1 MVKPIK
7 QFEISSLKVSGFKC
21 FAEERSFSFG
31 PMNAI
36 FGHNAQGKSTIAD
49 AISYAI
55 TGVSFF
61 GSNRMDR
68 LRAPGKNISV
78 ELQIVDGE
86 GQPHCLIRNR
96 VGDNT
101 DVFWDGQP
109 IAAKDLNT
117 VFAERDLFLAVFNP
131 LYLIEVLGN
140 KGRDLFERYMPEVP
154 HEKVMEQ
161 LSEHNQ
167 SILAQNPFLSPEAL
181 VKQTRESIRELEST
195 LTYCQGQQDLL
206 RSQREQSGVLLADRQ
221 KELQDCRV
229 RIQEL
234 ESIRTT
240 GFDGSD
246 LKERLADLYSLHEEY
261 VREQASLPQTDDLDA
276 KFRDLTQK
284 RAKREADVYHSQYAQ
299 ALADTQK
306 QINELGMEL
315 ARHRHILAGLQ
326 PGIRCPMCY
335 QTVTQET
342 LPALKDE
349 FEATIRRICA
359 QGKELSGQ
367 LDELH
372 GLDEKA
378 REVFEAFRAQDIAM
392 CNLELADIELRRQQ
406 AVDAVRAENER
417 RQQKI
422 SEIREEIQNIELDL
436 ETGRL
441 SSEEMVELE
450 CFKERAKALEAEIE
464 VLTEQQGSSMGADV
478 APGISAEEINAEI
491 VKKNEL
497 LIQGLQVRLD
507 DEKNPERKYRWLA
520 SRGRPH
526 GVRCPA
532 WIHVTG
538 NPSATTA
545 YLTEGGLKGDVASF
559 LDDDALFLCFAGVT
573 AVKHLEDTL
582 RQMEQIQ
589 EVVITL
595 DMDKLMNWRVQN
607 ALTKII
613 ALVRSIRGIKIRV
626 MNWNMTFK
634 GIDDFYL
641 ARNYAAKQGVNIL
654 DMSSNFITI
663 YLEDLWKREYP
674 KQDRGFIHTCEWEEL
689 TLPVNELT
697 ADPPKDM
704 RKAKNYLRLLQEGTA
719 DFPPLVCVN
728 RMVIDG
734 QHRFWA
740 YRQAGF
746 QQVKVYQNKPWA
758 MPAAA

>member
-31 PMNAI
+31 SMNAI

-78 ELQIVDGE
+78 ELRIVDGE

-154 HEKVMEQ
+154 HEKVMAQ

-181 VKQTRESIRELEST
+181 VKQTRESIRELERT

-206 RSQREQSGVLLADRQ
+206 QSQKEQSGLLLADRQ
-221 KELQDCRV
+221 KELQERRI

-378 REVFEAFRAQDIAM
+378 REVFESFRAQDIAM
-392 CNLELADIELRRQQ
+392 CNQELADIELRRQQ
-406 AVDAVRAENER
+406 AVDAVRVENER

-441 SSEEMVELE
+441 SPEEMVELE
-450 CFKERAKALEAEIE
+450 RFKERAKALEAEIE
-464 VLTEQQGSSMGADV
+464 VLTEQQGSSMVADV
-478 APGISAEEINAEI
+478 APGISAEEIKAEI
-491 VKKNEL
+491 AKKNEL
-497 LIQGLQVRLD
+497 LTALSSYIAERVRQRFDHLD
-507 DEKNPERKYRWLA
+507 LNRVSISLYEVSK
-520 SRGRPH
+520 
-526 GVRCPA
+526 
-532 WIHVTG
+532 
-538 NPSATTA
+538 TTA
-545 YLTEGGLKGDVASF
+545 EVRDVFKFNYEDRPYVILSLSEKIKAGLEVSELLKKI
-559 LDDDALFLCFAGVT
+559 AGINYPV
-573 AVKHLEDTL
+573 
-582 RQMEQIQ
+582 
-589 EVVITL
+589 
-595 DMDKLMNWRVQN
+595 
-607 ALTKII
+607 
-613 ALVRSIRGIKIRV
+613 
-626 MNWNMTFK
+626 F
-634 GIDDFYL
+634 ID
-641 ARNYAAKQGVNIL
+641 NGESV
-654 DMSSNFITI
+654 
-663 YLEDLWKREYP
+663 P
-674 KQDRGFIHTCEWEEL
+674 
-689 TLPVNELT
+689 
-697 ADPPKDM
+697 
-704 RKAKNYLRLLQEGTA
+704 
-719 DFPPLVCVN
+719 
-728 RMVIDG
+728 VIDNVRPSG
-734 QHRFWA
+734 QTFISQVVKNEQLRVEILGA
-740 YRQAGF
+740 APAGRSEQA
-746 QQVKVYQNKPWA
+746 A
-758 MPAAA
+758 

>member
-68 LRAPGKNISV
+68 LRAPSKNISV

-206 RSQREQSGVLLADRQ
+206 RSQKEQSGLLLADRQ

-392 CNLELADIELRRQQ
+392 CNQELADIELRRQQ

-464 VLTEQQGSSMGADV
+464 VLTEQQGSSMVADV

-497 LIQGLQVRLD
+497 LTALSSYIAERVRQRFDHLDLNRVSISLYEVSKTTGEVRDVFKFNYEDRPYVILSLSEKIKAGLEVSEL
-507 DEKNPERKYRWLA
+507 
-520 SRGRPH
+520 
-526 GVRCPA
+526 
-532 WIHVTG
+532 
-538 NPSATTA
+538 
-545 YLTEGGLKGDVASF
+545 LKKI
-559 LDDDALFLCFAGVT
+559 AGINYPV
-573 AVKHLEDTL
+573 
-582 RQMEQIQ
+582 
-589 EVVITL
+589 
-595 DMDKLMNWRVQN
+595 
-607 ALTKII
+607 
-613 ALVRSIRGIKIRV
+613 
-626 MNWNMTFK
+626 F
-634 GIDDFYL
+634 ID
-641 ARNYAAKQGVNIL
+641 NGESV
-654 DMSSNFITI
+654 
-663 YLEDLWKREYP
+663 P
-674 KQDRGFIHTCEWEEL
+674 
-689 TLPVNELT
+689 
-697 ADPPKDM
+697 
-704 RKAKNYLRLLQEGTA
+704 
-719 DFPPLVCVN
+719 
-728 RMVIDG
+728 VIDNVRPSG
-734 QHRFWA
+734 QTFISQVVKNEQLRVEILGA
-740 YRQAGF
+740 APAGRSEQA
-746 QQVKVYQNKPWA
+746 A
-758 MPAAA
+758 

>member
-497 LIQGLQVRLD
+497 LTALSSYIAERVRQRFDHLDLNRVSISLYEVSKTTGEVRDVFKFNYEDRPYVILSLSEKIKPGLEVSEL
-507 DEKNPERKYRWLA
+507 
-520 SRGRPH
+520 
-526 GVRCPA
+526 
-532 WIHVTG
+532 
-538 NPSATTA
+538 
-545 YLTEGGLKGDVASF
+545 LKKI
-559 LDDDALFLCFAGVT
+559 AGINYPV
-573 AVKHLEDTL
+573 
-582 RQMEQIQ
+582 
-589 EVVITL
+589 
-595 DMDKLMNWRVQN
+595 
-607 ALTKII
+607 
-613 ALVRSIRGIKIRV
+613 
-626 MNWNMTFK
+626 F
-634 GIDDFYL
+634 ID
-641 ARNYAAKQGVNIL
+641 NGESV
-654 DMSSNFITI
+654 
-663 YLEDLWKREYP
+663 P
-674 KQDRGFIHTCEWEEL
+674 
-689 TLPVNELT
+689 
-697 ADPPKDM
+697 
-704 RKAKNYLRLLQEGTA
+704 
-719 DFPPLVCVN
+719 
-728 RMVIDG
+728 VIDNVRPSG
-734 QHRFWA
+734 QTFISQVVKNEQLRVEILGA
-740 YRQAGF
+740 APAGRSEQA
-746 QQVKVYQNKPWA
+746 A
-758 MPAAA
+758 

>member
-464 VLTEQQGSSMGADV
+464 VLTEQQGSSMGGDV

-497 LIQGLQVRLD
+497 LTALSSYIAERVRQRFDHLDLNRVSISLYEVSKTTGEVRDVFKFNYEDRPYVILSLSEKIKAGLEVSEL
-507 DEKNPERKYRWLA
+507 
-520 SRGRPH
+520 
-526 GVRCPA
+526 
-532 WIHVTG
+532 
-538 NPSATTA
+538 
-545 YLTEGGLKGDVASF
+545 LKKI
-559 LDDDALFLCFAGVT
+559 AGINYPV
-573 AVKHLEDTL
+573 
-582 RQMEQIQ
+582 
-589 EVVITL
+589 
-595 DMDKLMNWRVQN
+595 
-607 ALTKII
+607 
-613 ALVRSIRGIKIRV
+613 
-626 MNWNMTFK
+626 F
-634 GIDDFYL
+634 ID
-641 ARNYAAKQGVNIL
+641 NGESV
-654 DMSSNFITI
+654 
-663 YLEDLWKREYP
+663 P
-674 KQDRGFIHTCEWEEL
+674 
-689 TLPVNELT
+689 
-697 ADPPKDM
+697 
-704 RKAKNYLRLLQEGTA
+704 
-719 DFPPLVCVN
+719 
-728 RMVIDG
+728 VIDNVRPSG
-734 QHRFWA
+734 QTFISQVVKNEQLRVEILGA
-740 YRQAGF
+740 APAGRSEQA
-746 QQVKVYQNKPWA
+746 A
-758 MPAAA
+758 

>member
-406 AVDAVRAENER
+406 AVDAVRAENEH

-497 LIQGLQVRLD
+497 LTALSSYIAERVRQRFDHLDLNRVSISLYEVSKTTGEVRDVFKFNYEDRPYVILSLSEKIKAGLEVSEL
-507 DEKNPERKYRWLA
+507 
-520 SRGRPH
+520 
-526 GVRCPA
+526 
-532 WIHVTG
+532 
-538 NPSATTA
+538 
-545 YLTEGGLKGDVASF
+545 LKKI
-559 LDDDALFLCFAGVT
+559 AGINYPV
-573 AVKHLEDTL
+573 
-582 RQMEQIQ
+582 
-589 EVVITL
+589 
-595 DMDKLMNWRVQN
+595 
-607 ALTKII
+607 
-613 ALVRSIRGIKIRV
+613 
-626 MNWNMTFK
+626 F
-634 GIDDFYL
+634 ID
-641 ARNYAAKQGVNIL
+641 NGESV
-654 DMSSNFITI
+654 
-663 YLEDLWKREYP
+663 P
-674 KQDRGFIHTCEWEEL
+674 
-689 TLPVNELT
+689 
-697 ADPPKDM
+697 
-704 RKAKNYLRLLQEGTA
+704 
-719 DFPPLVCVN
+719 
-728 RMVIDG
+728 VIDNVRPSG
-734 QHRFWA
+734 QTFISQVVKNEQLRVEILGA
-740 YRQAGF
+740 APAGRSEQA
-746 QQVKVYQNKPWA
+746 A
-758 MPAAA
+758 

>member
-131 LYLIEVLGN
+131 LYLIEVLGT

-497 LIQGLQVRLD
+497 LTALSSYIAERVRQRFDHLDLNRVSISLYEVSKTTGEVRDVFKFNYEDRPYVILSLSEKIKAGLEVSEL
-507 DEKNPERKYRWLA
+507 
-520 SRGRPH
+520 
-526 GVRCPA
+526 
-532 WIHVTG
+532 
-538 NPSATTA
+538 
-545 YLTEGGLKGDVASF
+545 LKKI
-559 LDDDALFLCFAGVT
+559 AGINYPV
-573 AVKHLEDTL
+573 
-582 RQMEQIQ
+582 
-589 EVVITL
+589 
-595 DMDKLMNWRVQN
+595 
-607 ALTKII
+607 
-613 ALVRSIRGIKIRV
+613 
-626 MNWNMTFK
+626 F
-634 GIDDFYL
+634 ID
-641 ARNYAAKQGVNIL
+641 NGESV
-654 DMSSNFITI
+654 
-663 YLEDLWKREYP
+663 P
-674 KQDRGFIHTCEWEEL
+674 
-689 TLPVNELT
+689 
-697 ADPPKDM
+697 
-704 RKAKNYLRLLQEGTA
+704 
-719 DFPPLVCVN
+719 
-728 RMVIDG
+728 VIDNVRPSG
-734 QHRFWA
+734 QTFISQVVKNEQLRVEILGA
-740 YRQAGF
+740 APAGRSEQA
-746 QQVKVYQNKPWA
+746 A
-758 MPAAA
+758 

>member
-497 LIQGLQVRLD
+497 LTALSSYIAERVRQRFDHLDLNRVSISLYEVSKTTGEVRDVFKFNYEDRPYVILSLSEKIKAGLEVSEL
-507 DEKNPERKYRWLA
+507 
-520 SRGRPH
+520 
-526 GVRCPA
+526 
-532 WIHVTG
+532 
-538 NPSATTA
+538 
-545 YLTEGGLKGDVASF
+545 LKKI
-559 LDDDALFLCFAGVT
+559 AGINYPV
-573 AVKHLEDTL
+573 
-582 RQMEQIQ
+582 
-589 EVVITL
+589 
-595 DMDKLMNWRVQN
+595 
-607 ALTKII
+607 
-613 ALVRSIRGIKIRV
+613 
-626 MNWNMTFK
+626 F
-634 GIDDFYL
+634 ID
-641 ARNYAAKQGVNIL
+641 NGESV
-654 DMSSNFITI
+654 
-663 YLEDLWKREYP
+663 P
-674 KQDRGFIHTCEWEEL
+674 
-689 TLPVNELT
+689 
-697 ADPPKDM
+697 
-704 RKAKNYLRLLQEGTA
+704 
-719 DFPPLVCVN
+719 
-728 RMVIDG
+728 VIDNVRPSG
-734 QHRFWA
+734 QTFISQVVKNEQLRGEILGA
-740 YRQAGF
+740 APAGRSEQA
-746 QQVKVYQNKPWA
+746 A
-758 MPAAA
+758 

>member
-497 LIQGLQVRLD
+497 LTALSSYMAERVRQRFDHLDLNRVSISLYEVSKTTGEVRDVFKFNYEDRPYVILSLSEKIKAGLEVSEL
-507 DEKNPERKYRWLA
+507 
-520 SRGRPH
+520 
-526 GVRCPA
+526 
-532 WIHVTG
+532 
-538 NPSATTA
+538 
-545 YLTEGGLKGDVASF
+545 LKKI
-559 LDDDALFLCFAGVT
+559 AGINYPV
-573 AVKHLEDTL
+573 
-582 RQMEQIQ
+582 
-589 EVVITL
+589 
-595 DMDKLMNWRVQN
+595 
-607 ALTKII
+607 
-613 ALVRSIRGIKIRV
+613 
-626 MNWNMTFK
+626 F
-634 GIDDFYL
+634 ID
-641 ARNYAAKQGVNIL
+641 NGESV
-654 DMSSNFITI
+654 
-663 YLEDLWKREYP
+663 P
-674 KQDRGFIHTCEWEEL
+674 
-689 TLPVNELT
+689 
-697 ADPPKDM
+697 
-704 RKAKNYLRLLQEGTA
+704 
-719 DFPPLVCVN
+719 
-728 RMVIDG
+728 VIDNVRPSG
-734 QHRFWA
+734 QTFISQVVKNEQLRVEILGA
-740 YRQAGF
+740 APAGRSEQA
-746 QQVKVYQNKPWA
+746 A
-758 MPAAA
+758 

>member
-206 RSQREQSGVLLADRQ
+206 QSQREQSGVLLADRQ

-392 CNLELADIELRRQQ
+392 CNQELADIELRRQQ

-497 LIQGLQVRLD
+497 LTALSSYIAERVRQRFDHLDLNRVSISLYEVSKTTGEVRDVFKFNYEDRPYVILSLSEKIKAGLEVSEL
-507 DEKNPERKYRWLA
+507 
-520 SRGRPH
+520 
-526 GVRCPA
+526 
-532 WIHVTG
+532 
-538 NPSATTA
+538 
-545 YLTEGGLKGDVASF
+545 LKKI
-559 LDDDALFLCFAGVT
+559 AGINYPV
-573 AVKHLEDTL
+573 
-582 RQMEQIQ
+582 
-589 EVVITL
+589 
-595 DMDKLMNWRVQN
+595 
-607 ALTKII
+607 
-613 ALVRSIRGIKIRV
+613 
-626 MNWNMTFK
+626 F
-634 GIDDFYL
+634 ID
-641 ARNYAAKQGVNIL
+641 NGESV
-654 DMSSNFITI
+654 
-663 YLEDLWKREYP
+663 P
-674 KQDRGFIHTCEWEEL
+674 
-689 TLPVNELT
+689 
-697 ADPPKDM
+697 
-704 RKAKNYLRLLQEGTA
+704 
-719 DFPPLVCVN
+719 
-728 RMVIDG
+728 VIDNVRPSG
-734 QHRFWA
+734 QTFISQVVKNEQLRVEILGA
-740 YRQAGF
+740 APAGRSEQA
-746 QQVKVYQNKPWA
+746 A
-758 MPAAA
+758 

>member
-284 RAKREADVYHSQYAQ
+284 RAKREADVYHSQYAH

-497 LIQGLQVRLD
+497 LTALSSYIAERVRQRFDHLDLNRVSISLYEVSKTTGEVRDVFKFNYEDRPYVILSLSEKIKAGLEVSEL
-507 DEKNPERKYRWLA
+507 
-520 SRGRPH
+520 
-526 GVRCPA
+526 
-532 WIHVTG
+532 
-538 NPSATTA
+538 
-545 YLTEGGLKGDVASF
+545 LKKI
-559 LDDDALFLCFAGVT
+559 AGINYPV
-573 AVKHLEDTL
+573 
-582 RQMEQIQ
+582 
-589 EVVITL
+589 
-595 DMDKLMNWRVQN
+595 
-607 ALTKII
+607 
-613 ALVRSIRGIKIRV
+613 
-626 MNWNMTFK
+626 F
-634 GIDDFYL
+634 ID
-641 ARNYAAKQGVNIL
+641 NGESV
-654 DMSSNFITI
+654 
-663 YLEDLWKREYP
+663 P
-674 KQDRGFIHTCEWEEL
+674 
-689 TLPVNELT
+689 
-697 ADPPKDM
+697 
-704 RKAKNYLRLLQEGTA
+704 
-719 DFPPLVCVN
+719 
-728 RMVIDG
+728 VIDNVRPSG
-734 QHRFWA
+734 QTFISQVVKNEQLRVEILGA
-740 YRQAGF
+740 APAGRSEQA
-746 QQVKVYQNKPWA
+746 A
-758 MPAAA
+758 

>member
-497 LIQGLQVRLD
+497 LTALSSYIAERVRQRFDHLDLNRVSISLYEVSKTTGEVRDVFKFNYEDRPYVILSLSEKIKAGLEVSEL
-507 DEKNPERKYRWLA
+507 
-520 SRGRPH
+520 
-526 GVRCPA
+526 
-532 WIHVTG
+532 
-538 NPSATTA
+538 
-545 YLTEGGLKGDVASF
+545 LKKI
-559 LDDDALFLCFAGVT
+559 AGINYPV
-573 AVKHLEDTL
+573 
-582 RQMEQIQ
+582 
-589 EVVITL
+589 
-595 DMDKLMNWRVQN
+595 
-607 ALTKII
+607 
-613 ALVRSIRGIKIRV
+613 
-626 MNWNMTFK
+626 F
-634 GIDDFYL
+634 ID
-641 ARNYAAKQGVNIL
+641 NGESV
-654 DMSSNFITI
+654 
-663 YLEDLWKREYP
+663 P
-674 KQDRGFIHTCEWEEL
+674 
-689 TLPVNELT
+689 
-697 ADPPKDM
+697 
-704 RKAKNYLRLLQEGTA
+704 
-719 DFPPLVCVN
+719 
-728 RMVIDG
+728 VIDNVRPSG
-734 QHRFWA
+734 QTFISQVVKNEQLRVEILGA
-740 YRQAGF
+740 APAGRSEQA
-746 QQVKVYQNKPWA
+746 A
-758 MPAAA
+758 

>member
-7 QFEISSLKVSGFKC
+7 QFEILSLKVSGFKC

-497 LIQGLQVRLD
+497 LTALSSYIAERVRQRFDHLDLNRVSISLYEVSKTTGEVRDVFKFNYEDRPYVILSLSEKIKAGLEVSEL
-507 DEKNPERKYRWLA
+507 
-520 SRGRPH
+520 
-526 GVRCPA
+526 
-532 WIHVTG
+532 
-538 NPSATTA
+538 
-545 YLTEGGLKGDVASF
+545 LKKI
-559 LDDDALFLCFAGVT
+559 AGINYPV
-573 AVKHLEDTL
+573 
-582 RQMEQIQ
+582 
-589 EVVITL
+589 
-595 DMDKLMNWRVQN
+595 
-607 ALTKII
+607 
-613 ALVRSIRGIKIRV
+613 
-626 MNWNMTFK
+626 F
-634 GIDDFYL
+634 ID
-641 ARNYAAKQGVNIL
+641 NGESV
-654 DMSSNFITI
+654 
-663 YLEDLWKREYP
+663 P
-674 KQDRGFIHTCEWEEL
+674 
-689 TLPVNELT
+689 
-697 ADPPKDM
+697 
-704 RKAKNYLRLLQEGTA
+704 
-719 DFPPLVCVN
+719 
-728 RMVIDG
+728 VIDNVRPSG
-734 QHRFWA
+734 QTFISQVVKNEQLRVEILGA
-740 YRQAGF
+740 APAGRSEQA
-746 QQVKVYQNKPWA
+746 A
-758 MPAAA
+758 

>member
-478 APGISAEEINAEI
+478 APGISAEEISAEI

-497 LIQGLQVRLD
+497 LTALSSYIAERVRQRFDHLDLNRVSISLYEVSKTTGEVRDVFKFNYEDRPYVILSLSEKIKAGLEVSEL
-507 DEKNPERKYRWLA
+507 
-520 SRGRPH
+520 
-526 GVRCPA
+526 
-532 WIHVTG
+532 
-538 NPSATTA
+538 
-545 YLTEGGLKGDVASF
+545 LKKI
-559 LDDDALFLCFAGVT
+559 AGINYPV
-573 AVKHLEDTL
+573 
-582 RQMEQIQ
+582 
-589 EVVITL
+589 
-595 DMDKLMNWRVQN
+595 
-607 ALTKII
+607 
-613 ALVRSIRGIKIRV
+613 
-626 MNWNMTFK
+626 F
-634 GIDDFYL
+634 ID
-641 ARNYAAKQGVNIL
+641 NGESV
-654 DMSSNFITI
+654 
-663 YLEDLWKREYP
+663 P
-674 KQDRGFIHTCEWEEL
+674 
-689 TLPVNELT
+689 
-697 ADPPKDM
+697 
-704 RKAKNYLRLLQEGTA
+704 
-719 DFPPLVCVN
+719 
-728 RMVIDG
+728 VIDNVRPSG
-734 QHRFWA
+734 QTFISQVVKNEQLRVEILGA
-740 YRQAGF
+740 APAGRSEQA
-746 QQVKVYQNKPWA
+746 A
-758 MPAAA
+758 

>member
-31 PMNAI
+31 PM
-36 FGHNAQGKSTIAD
+36 GKSTIAD

-464 VLTEQQGSSMGADV
+464 VLTEQQGSSMGAEV

-497 LIQGLQVRLD
+497 LTALSSYIAERVRQRFDHLDLNRVSISLYEVSKTTGEVRDVFKFNYEDRPYVILSLSEKIKAGLEVSEL
-507 DEKNPERKYRWLA
+507 
-520 SRGRPH
+520 
-526 GVRCPA
+526 
-532 WIHVTG
+532 
-538 NPSATTA
+538 
-545 YLTEGGLKGDVASF
+545 LKKI
-559 LDDDALFLCFAGVT
+559 AGINYPV
-573 AVKHLEDTL
+573 
-582 RQMEQIQ
+582 
-589 EVVITL
+589 
-595 DMDKLMNWRVQN
+595 
-607 ALTKII
+607 
-613 ALVRSIRGIKIRV
+613 
-626 MNWNMTFK
+626 F
-634 GIDDFYL
+634 ID
-641 ARNYAAKQGVNIL
+641 NGESV
-654 DMSSNFITI
+654 
-663 YLEDLWKREYP
+663 P
-674 KQDRGFIHTCEWEEL
+674 
-689 TLPVNELT
+689 
-697 ADPPKDM
+697 
-704 RKAKNYLRLLQEGTA
+704 
-719 DFPPLVCVN
+719 
-728 RMVIDG
+728 VIDNVRPSG
-734 QHRFWA
+734 QTFISQVVKNEQLRVEILGA
-740 YRQAGF
+740 APAGRSEQA
-746 QQVKVYQNKPWA
+746 A
-758 MPAAA
+758 

>member
-326 PGIRCPMCY
+326 PGIRGPMCY

-497 LIQGLQVRLD
+497 LTALSSYIAERVRQRFDHLDLNRVSISLYEVSKTTGEVRDVFKFNYEDRPYVILSLSEKIKAGLEVSEL
-507 DEKNPERKYRWLA
+507 
-520 SRGRPH
+520 
-526 GVRCPA
+526 
-532 WIHVTG
+532 
-538 NPSATTA
+538 
-545 YLTEGGLKGDVASF
+545 LKKI
-559 LDDDALFLCFAGVT
+559 AGINYPV
-573 AVKHLEDTL
+573 
-582 RQMEQIQ
+582 
-589 EVVITL
+589 
-595 DMDKLMNWRVQN
+595 
-607 ALTKII
+607 
-613 ALVRSIRGIKIRV
+613 
-626 MNWNMTFK
+626 F
-634 GIDDFYL
+634 ID
-641 ARNYAAKQGVNIL
+641 NGESV
-654 DMSSNFITI
+654 
-663 YLEDLWKREYP
+663 P
-674 KQDRGFIHTCEWEEL
+674 
-689 TLPVNELT
+689 
-697 ADPPKDM
+697 
-704 RKAKNYLRLLQEGTA
+704 
-719 DFPPLVCVN
+719 
-728 RMVIDG
+728 VIDNVRPSG
-734 QHRFWA
+734 QTFISQVVKNEQLRVEILGA
-740 YRQAGF
+740 APAGRSEQA
-746 QQVKVYQNKPWA
+746 A
-758 MPAAA
+758 

>member
-1 MVKPIK
+1 MVKPI
-7 QFEISSLKVSGFKC
+7 QQSEISSLKVSGFKC

-61 GSNRMDR
+61 GSNRMAR

-450 CFKERAKALEAEIE
+450 CFKERAKALEADIV
-464 VLTEQQGSSMGADV
+464 VLTEQQVSSMGVNV
-478 APGISAEEINAEI
+478 APGISADEINAEI

-497 LIQGLQVRLD
+497 LTALSSYIAERVRQRFDHLDLNRVSISLYEVSKTTGEVRDVFKFNYEDRPYVILSLSEKIKAGLEVSEL
-507 DEKNPERKYRWLA
+507 
-520 SRGRPH
+520 
-526 GVRCPA
+526 
-532 WIHVTG
+532 
-538 NPSATTA
+538 
-545 YLTEGGLKGDVASF
+545 LKKI
-559 LDDDALFLCFAGVT
+559 AGINYPV
-573 AVKHLEDTL
+573 
-582 RQMEQIQ
+582 
-589 EVVITL
+589 
-595 DMDKLMNWRVQN
+595 
-607 ALTKII
+607 
-613 ALVRSIRGIKIRV
+613 
-626 MNWNMTFK
+626 F
-634 GIDDFYL
+634 ID
-641 ARNYAAKQGVNIL
+641 NGESV
-654 DMSSNFITI
+654 
-663 YLEDLWKREYP
+663 P
-674 KQDRGFIHTCEWEEL
+674 
-689 TLPVNELT
+689 
-697 ADPPKDM
+697 
-704 RKAKNYLRLLQEGTA
+704 
-719 DFPPLVCVN
+719 
-728 RMVIDG
+728 VIDNVRPSG
-734 QHRFWA
+734 QTFISQVVKNEQLRVEILGA
-740 YRQAGF
+740 APAGRSEQA
-746 QQVKVYQNKPWA
+746 A
-758 MPAAA
+758 

>member
-154 HEKVMEQ
+154 HEKVIEQ

-497 LIQGLQVRLD
+497 LTALSSYIAERVRQRFDHLDLNRVSISLYEVSKTTGEVRDVFKFNYEDRPYVILSLSEKIKAGLEVSEL
-507 DEKNPERKYRWLA
+507 
-520 SRGRPH
+520 
-526 GVRCPA
+526 
-532 WIHVTG
+532 
-538 NPSATTA
+538 
-545 YLTEGGLKGDVASF
+545 LKKI
-559 LDDDALFLCFAGVT
+559 AGINYPV
-573 AVKHLEDTL
+573 
-582 RQMEQIQ
+582 
-589 EVVITL
+589 
-595 DMDKLMNWRVQN
+595 
-607 ALTKII
+607 
-613 ALVRSIRGIKIRV
+613 
-626 MNWNMTFK
+626 F
-634 GIDDFYL
+634 ID
-641 ARNYAAKQGVNIL
+641 NGESV
-654 DMSSNFITI
+654 
-663 YLEDLWKREYP
+663 P
-674 KQDRGFIHTCEWEEL
+674 
-689 TLPVNELT
+689 
-697 ADPPKDM
+697 
-704 RKAKNYLRLLQEGTA
+704 
-719 DFPPLVCVN
+719 
-728 RMVIDG
+728 VIDNVRPSG
-734 QHRFWA
+734 QTFISQVVKNEQLRVEILGA
-740 YRQAGF
+740 APAGRSEQA
-746 QQVKVYQNKPWA
+746 A
-758 MPAAA
+758 

>member
-195 LTYCQGQQDLL
+195 FTYCQGQQDLL

-497 LIQGLQVRLD
+497 LTALSSYIAERVRQRFDHLDLNRVSISLYEVSKTTGEVRDVFKFNYEDRPYVILSLSEKIKAGLEVSEL
-507 DEKNPERKYRWLA
+507 
-520 SRGRPH
+520 
-526 GVRCPA
+526 
-532 WIHVTG
+532 
-538 NPSATTA
+538 
-545 YLTEGGLKGDVASF
+545 LKKI
-559 LDDDALFLCFAGVT
+559 AGINYPV
-573 AVKHLEDTL
+573 
-582 RQMEQIQ
+582 
-589 EVVITL
+589 
-595 DMDKLMNWRVQN
+595 
-607 ALTKII
+607 
-613 ALVRSIRGIKIRV
+613 
-626 MNWNMTFK
+626 F
-634 GIDDFYL
+634 ID
-641 ARNYAAKQGVNIL
+641 NGESV
-654 DMSSNFITI
+654 
-663 YLEDLWKREYP
+663 P
-674 KQDRGFIHTCEWEEL
+674 
-689 TLPVNELT
+689 
-697 ADPPKDM
+697 
-704 RKAKNYLRLLQEGTA
+704 
-719 DFPPLVCVN
+719 
-728 RMVIDG
+728 VIDNVRPSG
-734 QHRFWA
+734 QTFISQVVKNEQLRVEILGA
-740 YRQAGF
+740 APAGRSEQA
-746 QQVKVYQNKPWA
+746 A
-758 MPAAA
+758 

>member
-78 ELQIVDGE
+78 ELQIVDGK

-195 LTYCQGQQDLL
+195 LTYCQGRQDLL
-206 RSQREQSGVLLADRQ
+206 QSQREQSGVLLADRQ
-221 KELQDCRV
+221 KELQDCRI

-392 CNLELADIELRRQQ
+392 CNQELADIELRRQQ

-497 LIQGLQVRLD
+497 LTALSSYIAERVRQRFDHLDLNRVSISLYEVSKTTGEVRDVFKFNYEDRPYVILALSEKIKAGLEVSEL
-507 DEKNPERKYRWLA
+507 
-520 SRGRPH
+520 
-526 GVRCPA
+526 
-532 WIHVTG
+532 
-538 NPSATTA
+538 
-545 YLTEGGLKGDVASF
+545 LKKI
-559 LDDDALFLCFAGVT
+559 AGINYPV
-573 AVKHLEDTL
+573 
-582 RQMEQIQ
+582 
-589 EVVITL
+589 
-595 DMDKLMNWRVQN
+595 
-607 ALTKII
+607 
-613 ALVRSIRGIKIRV
+613 
-626 MNWNMTFK
+626 F
-634 GIDDFYL
+634 ID
-641 ARNYAAKQGVNIL
+641 NGESV
-654 DMSSNFITI
+654 
-663 YLEDLWKREYP
+663 P
-674 KQDRGFIHTCEWEEL
+674 
-689 TLPVNELT
+689 
-697 ADPPKDM
+697 
-704 RKAKNYLRLLQEGTA
+704 
-719 DFPPLVCVN
+719 
-728 RMVIDG
+728 VIDNVRPSG
-734 QHRFWA
+734 QTFISQVVKNEQLRVEILGA
-740 YRQAGF
+740 APAGRSEQA
-746 QQVKVYQNKPWA
+746 A
-758 MPAAA
+758 

>member
-21 FAEERSFSFG
+21 FAEELSFSFG

-497 LIQGLQVRLD
+497 LTALSSYIAERVRQRFDHLDLNRVSISLYEVSKTTGEVRDVFKFNYEDRPYVILSLSEKIKAGLEVSEL
-507 DEKNPERKYRWLA
+507 
-520 SRGRPH
+520 
-526 GVRCPA
+526 
-532 WIHVTG
+532 
-538 NPSATTA
+538 
-545 YLTEGGLKGDVASF
+545 LKKI
-559 LDDDALFLCFAGVT
+559 AGINYPV
-573 AVKHLEDTL
+573 
-582 RQMEQIQ
+582 
-589 EVVITL
+589 
-595 DMDKLMNWRVQN
+595 
-607 ALTKII
+607 
-613 ALVRSIRGIKIRV
+613 
-626 MNWNMTFK
+626 F
-634 GIDDFYL
+634 ID
-641 ARNYAAKQGVNIL
+641 NGESV
-654 DMSSNFITI
+654 
-663 YLEDLWKREYP
+663 P
-674 KQDRGFIHTCEWEEL
+674 
-689 TLPVNELT
+689 
-697 ADPPKDM
+697 
-704 RKAKNYLRLLQEGTA
+704 
-719 DFPPLVCVN
+719 
-728 RMVIDG
+728 VIDNVRPSG
-734 QHRFWA
+734 QTFISQVVKNEQLRVEILGA
-740 YRQAGF
+740 APAGRSEQA
-746 QQVKVYQNKPWA
+746 A
-758 MPAAA
+758 

>member
-497 LIQGLQVRLD
+497 LTALSSYIAERFRQRFDHLDLNRVSISLYEVSKTTGEVRDVFKFNYEDRPYVILSLSEKIKAGLEVSEL
-507 DEKNPERKYRWLA
+507 
-520 SRGRPH
+520 
-526 GVRCPA
+526 
-532 WIHVTG
+532 
-538 NPSATTA
+538 
-545 YLTEGGLKGDVASF
+545 LKKI
-559 LDDDALFLCFAGVT
+559 AGINYPV
-573 AVKHLEDTL
+573 
-582 RQMEQIQ
+582 
-589 EVVITL
+589 
-595 DMDKLMNWRVQN
+595 
-607 ALTKII
+607 
-613 ALVRSIRGIKIRV
+613 
-626 MNWNMTFK
+626 F
-634 GIDDFYL
+634 ID
-641 ARNYAAKQGVNIL
+641 NGESV
-654 DMSSNFITI
+654 
-663 YLEDLWKREYP
+663 P
-674 KQDRGFIHTCEWEEL
+674 
-689 TLPVNELT
+689 
-697 ADPPKDM
+697 
-704 RKAKNYLRLLQEGTA
+704 
-719 DFPPLVCVN
+719 
-728 RMVIDG
+728 VIDNVRPSG
-734 QHRFWA
+734 QTFISQVVKNEQLRVEILGA
-740 YRQAGF
+740 APAGRSEQA
-746 QQVKVYQNKPWA
+746 A
-758 MPAAA
+758 

>member
-78 ELQIVDGE
+78 ELQIVDGK

-221 KELQDCRV
+221 KELQDCRI

-367 LDELH
+367 LDDLH

-392 CNLELADIELRRQQ
+392 CNQELADIELRRQQ

-464 VLTEQQGSSMGADV
+464 VLTEQQGSSMVADV

-497 LIQGLQVRLD
+497 LTALSSYIAERVRQRFDHLDLNRVSISLYEVSKTTGEVRDVFKFNYEDRPYVILSLSEKIKAGLEVSEL
-507 DEKNPERKYRWLA
+507 
-520 SRGRPH
+520 
-526 GVRCPA
+526 
-532 WIHVTG
+532 
-538 NPSATTA
+538 
-545 YLTEGGLKGDVASF
+545 LKKI
-559 LDDDALFLCFAGVT
+559 AGINYPV
-573 AVKHLEDTL
+573 
-582 RQMEQIQ
+582 
-589 EVVITL
+589 
-595 DMDKLMNWRVQN
+595 
-607 ALTKII
+607 
-613 ALVRSIRGIKIRV
+613 
-626 MNWNMTFK
+626 F
-634 GIDDFYL
+634 ID
-641 ARNYAAKQGVNIL
+641 NGESV
-654 DMSSNFITI
+654 
-663 YLEDLWKREYP
+663 P
-674 KQDRGFIHTCEWEEL
+674 
-689 TLPVNELT
+689 
-697 ADPPKDM
+697 
-704 RKAKNYLRLLQEGTA
+704 
-719 DFPPLVCVN
+719 
-728 RMVIDG
+728 VIDNVRPSG
-734 QHRFWA
+734 QTFISQVVKNEQLRVEILGA
-740 YRQAGF
+740 APAGRSEQA
-746 QQVKVYQNKPWA
+746 A
-758 MPAAA
+758 

>member
-299 ALADTQK
+299 ALAHTQK

-497 LIQGLQVRLD
+497 LTALSSYIAERVRQRFDHLDLNRVSISLYEVSKTTGEVRDVFKFNYEDRPYVILSLSEKIKAGLEVSEL
-507 DEKNPERKYRWLA
+507 
-520 SRGRPH
+520 
-526 GVRCPA
+526 
-532 WIHVTG
+532 
-538 NPSATTA
+538 
-545 YLTEGGLKGDVASF
+545 LKKI
-559 LDDDALFLCFAGVT
+559 AGINYPV
-573 AVKHLEDTL
+573 
-582 RQMEQIQ
+582 
-589 EVVITL
+589 
-595 DMDKLMNWRVQN
+595 
-607 ALTKII
+607 
-613 ALVRSIRGIKIRV
+613 
-626 MNWNMTFK
+626 F
-634 GIDDFYL
+634 ID
-641 ARNYAAKQGVNIL
+641 NGESV
-654 DMSSNFITI
+654 
-663 YLEDLWKREYP
+663 P
-674 KQDRGFIHTCEWEEL
+674 
-689 TLPVNELT
+689 
-697 ADPPKDM
+697 
-704 RKAKNYLRLLQEGTA
+704 
-719 DFPPLVCVN
+719 
-728 RMVIDG
+728 VIDNVRPSG
-734 QHRFWA
+734 QTFISQVVKNEQLRVEILGA
-740 YRQAGF
+740 APAGRSEQA
-746 QQVKVYQNKPWA
+746 A
-758 MPAAA
+758 

>member
-78 ELQIVDGE
+78 ELQIVDGK

-206 RSQREQSGVLLADRQ
+206 QSQREQSGVLLADRQ
-221 KELQDCRV
+221 KELQDCRI

-392 CNLELADIELRRQQ
+392 CNQELADIELRRQQ

-497 LIQGLQVRLD
+497 LTALSSYIAERVRQRFDHLDLNRVSISLYEVSQTTGEVRDVFKFNYEDRPYVILSLSEKIKAGLEVSEL
-507 DEKNPERKYRWLA
+507 
-520 SRGRPH
+520 
-526 GVRCPA
+526 
-532 WIHVTG
+532 
-538 NPSATTA
+538 
-545 YLTEGGLKGDVASF
+545 LKKI
-559 LDDDALFLCFAGVT
+559 AGINYPV
-573 AVKHLEDTL
+573 
-582 RQMEQIQ
+582 
-589 EVVITL
+589 
-595 DMDKLMNWRVQN
+595 
-607 ALTKII
+607 
-613 ALVRSIRGIKIRV
+613 
-626 MNWNMTFK
+626 F
-634 GIDDFYL
+634 ID
-641 ARNYAAKQGVNIL
+641 NGESV
-654 DMSSNFITI
+654 
-663 YLEDLWKREYP
+663 P
-674 KQDRGFIHTCEWEEL
+674 
-689 TLPVNELT
+689 
-697 ADPPKDM
+697 
-704 RKAKNYLRLLQEGTA
+704 
-719 DFPPLVCVN
+719 
-728 RMVIDG
+728 VIDNVRPSG
-734 QHRFWA
+734 QTFISQVVKNEQLRVEILGA
-740 YRQAGF
+740 APAGRSEQA
-746 QQVKVYQNKPWA
+746 A
-758 MPAAA
+758 

>member
-422 SEIREEIQNIELDL
+422 SEIREEIRNIELDL

-497 LIQGLQVRLD
+497 LTALSSYIAERVRQRFDHLDLNRVSISLYEVSKTTGEVRDVFKFNYEDRPYVILSLSEKIKAGLEVSEL
-507 DEKNPERKYRWLA
+507 
-520 SRGRPH
+520 
-526 GVRCPA
+526 
-532 WIHVTG
+532 
-538 NPSATTA
+538 
-545 YLTEGGLKGDVASF
+545 LKKI
-559 LDDDALFLCFAGVT
+559 AGINYPV
-573 AVKHLEDTL
+573 
-582 RQMEQIQ
+582 
-589 EVVITL
+589 
-595 DMDKLMNWRVQN
+595 
-607 ALTKII
+607 
-613 ALVRSIRGIKIRV
+613 
-626 MNWNMTFK
+626 F
-634 GIDDFYL
+634 ID
-641 ARNYAAKQGVNIL
+641 NGESV
-654 DMSSNFITI
+654 
-663 YLEDLWKREYP
+663 P
-674 KQDRGFIHTCEWEEL
+674 
-689 TLPVNELT
+689 
-697 ADPPKDM
+697 
-704 RKAKNYLRLLQEGTA
+704 
-719 DFPPLVCVN
+719 
-728 RMVIDG
+728 VIDNVRPSG
-734 QHRFWA
+734 QTFISQVVKNEQLRVEILGA
-740 YRQAGF
+740 APAGRSEQA
-746 QQVKVYQNKPWA
+746 A
-758 MPAAA
+758 

>member
-349 FEATIRRICA
+349 FEAIRRICA

-497 LIQGLQVRLD
+497 LTALSSYIAERVRQRFDHLDLNRVSISLYEVSKTTGEVRDVFKFNYEDRPYVILSLSEKIKAGLEVSEL
-507 DEKNPERKYRWLA
+507 
-520 SRGRPH
+520 
-526 GVRCPA
+526 
-532 WIHVTG
+532 
-538 NPSATTA
+538 
-545 YLTEGGLKGDVASF
+545 LKKI
-559 LDDDALFLCFAGVT
+559 AGINYPV
-573 AVKHLEDTL
+573 
-582 RQMEQIQ
+582 
-589 EVVITL
+589 
-595 DMDKLMNWRVQN
+595 
-607 ALTKII
+607 
-613 ALVRSIRGIKIRV
+613 
-626 MNWNMTFK
+626 F
-634 GIDDFYL
+634 ID
-641 ARNYAAKQGVNIL
+641 NGESV
-654 DMSSNFITI
+654 
-663 YLEDLWKREYP
+663 P
-674 KQDRGFIHTCEWEEL
+674 
-689 TLPVNELT
+689 
-697 ADPPKDM
+697 
-704 RKAKNYLRLLQEGTA
+704 
-719 DFPPLVCVN
+719 
-728 RMVIDG
+728 VIDNVRPSG
-734 QHRFWA
+734 QTFISQVVKNEQLRVEILGA
-740 YRQAGF
+740 APAGRSEQA
-746 QQVKVYQNKPWA
+746 A
-758 MPAAA
+758 

>member
-78 ELQIVDGE
+78 ELQIVDGK

-195 LTYCQGQQDLL
+195 LTYCQGRQDLL
-206 RSQREQSGVLLADRQ
+206 QSQREQSGVLLADRQ
-221 KELQDCRV
+221 KELQDCRI

-392 CNLELADIELRRQQ
+392 CNQELADIELRRQQ

-450 CFKERAKALEAEIE
+450 CFKERAKAQEAEIE

-497 LIQGLQVRLD
+497 LTALSSYIAERVRQRFDHLDLNRVSISLYEVSKTTGEVRDVFKFNYEDRPYVILSLSEKIKAGLEVSEL
-507 DEKNPERKYRWLA
+507 
-520 SRGRPH
+520 
-526 GVRCPA
+526 
-532 WIHVTG
+532 
-538 NPSATTA
+538 
-545 YLTEGGLKGDVASF
+545 LKKI
-559 LDDDALFLCFAGVT
+559 AGINYPV
-573 AVKHLEDTL
+573 
-582 RQMEQIQ
+582 
-589 EVVITL
+589 
-595 DMDKLMNWRVQN
+595 
-607 ALTKII
+607 
-613 ALVRSIRGIKIRV
+613 
-626 MNWNMTFK
+626 F
-634 GIDDFYL
+634 ID
-641 ARNYAAKQGVNIL
+641 NGESV
-654 DMSSNFITI
+654 
-663 YLEDLWKREYP
+663 P
-674 KQDRGFIHTCEWEEL
+674 
-689 TLPVNELT
+689 
-697 ADPPKDM
+697 
-704 RKAKNYLRLLQEGTA
+704 
-719 DFPPLVCVN
+719 
-728 RMVIDG
+728 VIDNVRPSG
-734 QHRFWA
+734 QTFISQVVKNEQLRVEILGA
-740 YRQAGF
+740 APAGRSEQA
-746 QQVKVYQNKPWA
+746 A
-758 MPAAA
+758 

>member
-117 VFAERDLFLAVFNP
+117 VFVERDLFLAVFNP

-206 RSQREQSGVLLADRQ
+206 QSQREQSGVLLADRQ

-240 GFDGSD
+240 GFDGTD

-392 CNLELADIELRRQQ
+392 CNQELADIELRRQQ

-497 LIQGLQVRLD
+497 LTALSSYIAERVRQRFDHLDLNRVSISLYEVSKTTGEVRDVFKFNYEDRPYVILSLSEKIKAGLEVSEL
-507 DEKNPERKYRWLA
+507 
-520 SRGRPH
+520 
-526 GVRCPA
+526 
-532 WIHVTG
+532 
-538 NPSATTA
+538 
-545 YLTEGGLKGDVASF
+545 LKKI
-559 LDDDALFLCFAGVT
+559 AGINYPV
-573 AVKHLEDTL
+573 
-582 RQMEQIQ
+582 
-589 EVVITL
+589 
-595 DMDKLMNWRVQN
+595 
-607 ALTKII
+607 
-613 ALVRSIRGIKIRV
+613 
-626 MNWNMTFK
+626 F
-634 GIDDFYL
+634 ID
-641 ARNYAAKQGVNIL
+641 NGESV
-654 DMSSNFITI
+654 
-663 YLEDLWKREYP
+663 P
-674 KQDRGFIHTCEWEEL
+674 
-689 TLPVNELT
+689 
-697 ADPPKDM
+697 
-704 RKAKNYLRLLQEGTA
+704 
-719 DFPPLVCVN
+719 
-728 RMVIDG
+728 VIDNVRPSG
-734 QHRFWA
+734 QTFISQVVKNEQLRVEILGA
-740 YRQAGF
+740 APAGRSEQA
-746 QQVKVYQNKPWA
+746 A
-758 MPAAA
+758 

>member
-497 LIQGLQVRLD
+497 LTALSSYIAERVRQRFDHLDLNRVSISLYEVSKTTGEVRDVFKFNYEDRPYVILSLSEKIKAGLEVSEL
-507 DEKNPERKYRWLA
+507 
-520 SRGRPH
+520 
-526 GVRCPA
+526 
-532 WIHVTG
+532 
-538 NPSATTA
+538 
-545 YLTEGGLKGDVASF
+545 LKKI
-559 LDDDALFLCFAGVT
+559 AGINYPV
-573 AVKHLEDTL
+573 
-582 RQMEQIQ
+582 
-589 EVVITL
+589 
-595 DMDKLMNWRVQN
+595 
-607 ALTKII
+607 
-613 ALVRSIRGIKIRV
+613 
-626 MNWNMTFK
+626 F
-634 GIDDFYL
+634 ID
-641 ARNYAAKQGVNIL
+641 NGESV
-654 DMSSNFITI
+654 
-663 YLEDLWKREYP
+663 P
-674 KQDRGFIHTCEWEEL
+674 
-689 TLPVNELT
+689 
-697 ADPPKDM
+697 
-704 RKAKNYLRLLQEGTA
+704 
-719 DFPPLVCVN
+719 
-728 RMVIDG
+728 VIDNVRPSG
-734 QHRFWA
+734 QTFISQVVKNEQLRVEILGA
-740 YRQAGF
+740 APAGRSEW
-746 QQVKVYQNKPWA
+746 KEP
-758 MPAAA
+758 

>member
-246 LKERLADLYSLHEEY
+246 LKERLADLYSLHEDY

-497 LIQGLQVRLD
+497 LTALSSYIAERVRQRFDHLDLNRVSISLYEVSKTTGEVRDVFKFNYEDRPYVILSLSEKIKAGLEVSEL
-507 DEKNPERKYRWLA
+507 
-520 SRGRPH
+520 
-526 GVRCPA
+526 
-532 WIHVTG
+532 
-538 NPSATTA
+538 
-545 YLTEGGLKGDVASF
+545 LKKI
-559 LDDDALFLCFAGVT
+559 AGINYPV
-573 AVKHLEDTL
+573 
-582 RQMEQIQ
+582 
-589 EVVITL
+589 
-595 DMDKLMNWRVQN
+595 
-607 ALTKII
+607 
-613 ALVRSIRGIKIRV
+613 
-626 MNWNMTFK
+626 F
-634 GIDDFYL
+634 ID
-641 ARNYAAKQGVNIL
+641 NGESV
-654 DMSSNFITI
+654 
-663 YLEDLWKREYP
+663 P
-674 KQDRGFIHTCEWEEL
+674 
-689 TLPVNELT
+689 
-697 ADPPKDM
+697 
-704 RKAKNYLRLLQEGTA
+704 
-719 DFPPLVCVN
+719 
-728 RMVIDG
+728 VIDNVRPSG
-734 QHRFWA
+734 QTFISQVVKNEQLRVEILGA
-740 YRQAGF
+740 APAGRSEQA
-746 QQVKVYQNKPWA
+746 A
-758 MPAAA
+758 

>member
-117 VFAERDLFLAVFNP
+117 VFVERDLFLAVFNP

-206 RSQREQSGVLLADRQ
+206 QSQREQSGVLLADRQ

-240 GFDGSD
+240 GFDGTD

-497 LIQGLQVRLD
+497 LTALSSYIAERVRQRFDHLDLNRVSISLYEVSKTTGEVRDVFKFNYEDRPYVILSLSEKIKAGLEVSEL
-507 DEKNPERKYRWLA
+507 
-520 SRGRPH
+520 
-526 GVRCPA
+526 
-532 WIHVTG
+532 
-538 NPSATTA
+538 
-545 YLTEGGLKGDVASF
+545 LKKI
-559 LDDDALFLCFAGVT
+559 AGINYPV
-573 AVKHLEDTL
+573 
-582 RQMEQIQ
+582 
-589 EVVITL
+589 
-595 DMDKLMNWRVQN
+595 
-607 ALTKII
+607 
-613 ALVRSIRGIKIRV
+613 
-626 MNWNMTFK
+626 F
-634 GIDDFYL
+634 ID
-641 ARNYAAKQGVNIL
+641 NGESV
-654 DMSSNFITI
+654 
-663 YLEDLWKREYP
+663 P
-674 KQDRGFIHTCEWEEL
+674 
-689 TLPVNELT
+689 
-697 ADPPKDM
+697 
-704 RKAKNYLRLLQEGTA
+704 
-719 DFPPLVCVN
+719 
-728 RMVIDG
+728 VIDNVRPSG
-734 QHRFWA
+734 QTFISQVVKNEQLRVEILGA
-740 YRQAGF
+740 APAGRSEQA
-746 QQVKVYQNKPWA
+746 A
-758 MPAAA
+758 

>member
-326 PGIRCPMCY
+326 PGNTIQFSQFAAVSKDSDEVLGKILYYTLSSILIDREVLARLCDTVDFPYKPIRRSSLADAFRSATGDIYHRLVVKDAGVPQIINVYCRDNRGPKGIISRELVKETLHEDTNEYKKLANISLDRGSGVFSYDNLEADPNVDALSCCQDAQELFALY
-335 QTVTQET
+335 QT
-342 LPALKDE
+342 
-349 FEATIRRICA
+349 CA
-359 QGKELSGQ
+359 S
-367 LDELH
+367 
-372 GLDEKA
+372 
-378 REVFEAFRAQDIAM
+378 
-392 CNLELADIELRRQQ
+392 RRQIDTLLQNYLDTMQ
-406 AVDAVRAENER
+406 AVKAARGRIYFIPRDYMPKLALFEDFIALLEQHNQHKYADRLPLDAN
-417 RQQKI
+417 
-422 SEIREEIQNIELDL
+422 
-436 ETGRL
+436 
-441 SSEEMVELE
+441 
-450 CFKERAKALEAEIE
+450 
-464 VLTEQQGSSMGADV
+464 SMFV
-478 APGISAEEINAEI
+478 
-491 VKKNEL
+491 V
-497 LIQGLQVRLD
+497 D
-507 DEKNPERKYRWLA
+507 DEKQRSKMALAFYRTIQKDLAEYEKRATHLIQSGNQSPAIMDRMVLSIRELERKKIYYESILKQELHEVDEQYTSLR
-520 SRGRPH
+520 
-526 GVRCPA
+526 
-532 WIHVTG
+532 
-538 NPSATTA
+538 
-545 YLTEGGLKGDVASF
+545 YLSDEL
-559 LDDDALFLCFAGVT
+559 
-573 AVKHLEDTL
+573 
-582 RQMEQIQ
+582 QI
-589 EVVITL
+589 
-595 DMDKLMNWRVQN
+595 R
-607 ALTKII
+607 A
-613 ALVRSIRGIKIRV
+613 RSIQAQKR
-626 MNWNMTFK
+626 
-634 GIDDFYL
+634 L
-641 ARNYAAKQGVNIL
+641 AA
-654 DMSSNFITI
+654 
-663 YLEDLWKREYP
+663 
-674 KQDRGFIHTCEWEEL
+674 
-689 TLPVNELT
+689 
-697 ADPPKDM
+697 
-704 RKAKNYLRLLQEGTA
+704 
-719 DFPPLVCVN
+719 
-728 RMVIDG
+728 
-734 QHRFWA
+734 
-740 YRQAGF
+740 
-746 QQVKVYQNKPWA
+746 
-758 MPAAA
+758 

>member
-31 PMNAI
+31 SMNAI

-78 ELQIVDGE
+78 ELRIVDGE

-140 KGRDLFERYMPEVP
+140 KGRDLFERYMPEVS
-154 HEKVMEQ
+154 HEKVMAQ

-181 VKQTRESIRELEST
+181 VKQTRESIRELERT

-206 RSQREQSGVLLADRQ
+206 QSQKEQSGLLLADRQ
-221 KELQDCRV
+221 KELQERRI

-378 REVFEAFRAQDIAM
+378 REVFESFRAQDIAM
-392 CNLELADIELRRQQ
+392 CNQELADIELRRQQ
-406 AVDAVRAENER
+406 AVDAVRVENER

-441 SSEEMVELE
+441 SPEEMVELE

-464 VLTEQQGSSMGADV
+464 VLTEQQGSSMVADV
-478 APGISAEEINAEI
+478 APGISAEEIKAEI
-491 VKKNEL
+491 AKKNEL
-497 LIQGLQVRLD
+497 LTALSSYIAERVRQRFDHLD
-507 DEKNPERKYRWLA
+507 LNRVSISLYEVSK
-520 SRGRPH
+520 
-526 GVRCPA
+526 
-532 WIHVTG
+532 
-538 NPSATTA
+538 TTA
-545 YLTEGGLKGDVASF
+545 EVRDVFKFNYEDRPYVILSLSEKIKAGLEVSELLKKI
-559 LDDDALFLCFAGVT
+559 AGINYPV
-573 AVKHLEDTL
+573 
-582 RQMEQIQ
+582 
-589 EVVITL
+589 
-595 DMDKLMNWRVQN
+595 
-607 ALTKII
+607 
-613 ALVRSIRGIKIRV
+613 
-626 MNWNMTFK
+626 F
-634 GIDDFYL
+634 ID
-641 ARNYAAKQGVNIL
+641 NGESV
-654 DMSSNFITI
+654 
-663 YLEDLWKREYP
+663 P
-674 KQDRGFIHTCEWEEL
+674 
-689 TLPVNELT
+689 
-697 ADPPKDM
+697 
-704 RKAKNYLRLLQEGTA
+704 
-719 DFPPLVCVN
+719 
-728 RMVIDG
+728 VIDNVRPSG
-734 QHRFWA
+734 QTFISQVVKNEQLRVEILGA
-740 YRQAGF
+740 APAGRSEQA
-746 QQVKVYQNKPWA
+746 A
-758 MPAAA
+758 

>member
-1 MVKPIK
+1 
-7 QFEISSLKVSGFKC
+7 
-21 FAEERSFSFG
+21 
-31 PMNAI
+31 MNAI

-78 ELQIVDGE
+78 ELQIVDGK

-195 LTYCQGQQDLL
+195 LTYCQGRQDLL
-206 RSQREQSGVLLADRQ
+206 QSQREQSGVLLADRQ

-392 CNLELADIELRRQQ
+392 CNQELADIELRRQQ

-497 LIQGLQVRLD
+497 LTALSSYIAERVRQRFDHLDLNRVSISLYEVSKTTGEVRDVFKFNYEDRPYVILSLSEKIKAGLEVSEL
-507 DEKNPERKYRWLA
+507 
-520 SRGRPH
+520 
-526 GVRCPA
+526 
-532 WIHVTG
+532 
-538 NPSATTA
+538 
-545 YLTEGGLKGDVASF
+545 LKKI
-559 LDDDALFLCFAGVT
+559 AGINYPV
-573 AVKHLEDTL
+573 
-582 RQMEQIQ
+582 
-589 EVVITL
+589 
-595 DMDKLMNWRVQN
+595 
-607 ALTKII
+607 
-613 ALVRSIRGIKIRV
+613 
-626 MNWNMTFK
+626 F
-634 GIDDFYL
+634 ID
-641 ARNYAAKQGVNIL
+641 NGESV
-654 DMSSNFITI
+654 
-663 YLEDLWKREYP
+663 P
-674 KQDRGFIHTCEWEEL
+674 
-689 TLPVNELT
+689 
-697 ADPPKDM
+697 
-704 RKAKNYLRLLQEGTA
+704 
-719 DFPPLVCVN
+719 
-728 RMVIDG
+728 VIDNVRPSG
-734 QHRFWA
+734 QTFISQVVKNEQLRVEILGA
-740 YRQAGF
+740 APAGRSEQA
-746 QQVKVYQNKPWA
+746 A
-758 MPAAA
+758 

>member
-68 LRAPGKNISV
+68 LRAPSNNISV

-206 RSQREQSGVLLADRQ
+206 QSQREQSGVLLADRQ
-221 KELQDCRV
+221 KELQDCRI

-392 CNLELADIELRRQQ
+392 CNQELADIELRRQQ

-497 LIQGLQVRLD
+497 LTALSSYIAERVRQRFDHLDLNRVSISLYEVSKTTGEVRDVFKFNYEDRPYVILSLSEKIKAGLEVSEL
-507 DEKNPERKYRWLA
+507 
-520 SRGRPH
+520 
-526 GVRCPA
+526 
-532 WIHVTG
+532 
-538 NPSATTA
+538 
-545 YLTEGGLKGDVASF
+545 LKKI
-559 LDDDALFLCFAGVT
+559 AGINYPV
-573 AVKHLEDTL
+573 
-582 RQMEQIQ
+582 
-589 EVVITL
+589 
-595 DMDKLMNWRVQN
+595 
-607 ALTKII
+607 
-613 ALVRSIRGIKIRV
+613 
-626 MNWNMTFK
+626 F
-634 GIDDFYL
+634 ID
-641 ARNYAAKQGVNIL
+641 NGESV
-654 DMSSNFITI
+654 
-663 YLEDLWKREYP
+663 P
-674 KQDRGFIHTCEWEEL
+674 
-689 TLPVNELT
+689 
-697 ADPPKDM
+697 
-704 RKAKNYLRLLQEGTA
+704 
-719 DFPPLVCVN
+719 
-728 RMVIDG
+728 VIDNVRPSG
-734 QHRFWA
+734 QTFISQVVKNEQLRVEILGA
-740 YRQAGF
+740 APAGRSEQA
-746 QQVKVYQNKPWA
+746 A
-758 MPAAA
+758 

>member
-36 FGHNAQGKSTIAD
+36 FGHTAQGKSTIAD

-497 LIQGLQVRLD
+497 LTALSSYIAERVRQRFDHLDLNRVSISLYEVSKTTGEVRDVFKFNYEDRPYVILSLSEKIKAGLEVSEL
-507 DEKNPERKYRWLA
+507 
-520 SRGRPH
+520 
-526 GVRCPA
+526 
-532 WIHVTG
+532 
-538 NPSATTA
+538 
-545 YLTEGGLKGDVASF
+545 LKKI
-559 LDDDALFLCFAGVT
+559 AGINYPV
-573 AVKHLEDTL
+573 
-582 RQMEQIQ
+582 
-589 EVVITL
+589 
-595 DMDKLMNWRVQN
+595 
-607 ALTKII
+607 
-613 ALVRSIRGIKIRV
+613 
-626 MNWNMTFK
+626 F
-634 GIDDFYL
+634 ID
-641 ARNYAAKQGVNIL
+641 NGESV
-654 DMSSNFITI
+654 
-663 YLEDLWKREYP
+663 P
-674 KQDRGFIHTCEWEEL
+674 
-689 TLPVNELT
+689 
-697 ADPPKDM
+697 
-704 RKAKNYLRLLQEGTA
+704 
-719 DFPPLVCVN
+719 
-728 RMVIDG
+728 VIDNVRPSG
-734 QHRFWA
+734 QTFISQVVKNEQLRVEILGA
-740 YRQAGF
+740 APAGRSEQA
-746 QQVKVYQNKPWA
+746 A
-758 MPAAA
+758 

>member
-31 PMNAI
+31 SMNAI

-154 HEKVMEQ
+154 HEKVMAQ

-181 VKQTRESIRELEST
+181 VKQTRESIRELERT

-206 RSQREQSGVLLADRQ
+206 QSQKEQSGVLLADRQ
-221 KELQDCRV
+221 KELQERRI

-378 REVFEAFRAQDIAM
+378 REVFESFRAQDIAM
-392 CNLELADIELRRQQ
+392 CNQELADIELRRQQ
-406 AVDAVRAENER
+406 AVDAVRVENER

-441 SSEEMVELE
+441 SPEEMVELE

-464 VLTEQQGSSMGADV
+464 VLTEQQGSSMVADV

-491 VKKNEL
+491 AKKNEL
-497 LIQGLQVRLD
+497 LTALSSYIAERVRQRFDHLD
-507 DEKNPERKYRWLA
+507 LNRVSISLYEVSK
-520 SRGRPH
+520 
-526 GVRCPA
+526 
-532 WIHVTG
+532 
-538 NPSATTA
+538 TTA
-545 YLTEGGLKGDVASF
+545 EVRDVFKFNYEDRPYVILSLSEKIKAGLEVSELLKKI
-559 LDDDALFLCFAGVT
+559 AGINYPV
-573 AVKHLEDTL
+573 
-582 RQMEQIQ
+582 
-589 EVVITL
+589 
-595 DMDKLMNWRVQN
+595 
-607 ALTKII
+607 
-613 ALVRSIRGIKIRV
+613 
-626 MNWNMTFK
+626 F
-634 GIDDFYL
+634 ID
-641 ARNYAAKQGVNIL
+641 NGESV
-654 DMSSNFITI
+654 
-663 YLEDLWKREYP
+663 P
-674 KQDRGFIHTCEWEEL
+674 
-689 TLPVNELT
+689 
-697 ADPPKDM
+697 
-704 RKAKNYLRLLQEGTA
+704 
-719 DFPPLVCVN
+719 
-728 RMVIDG
+728 VIDNVRPSG
-734 QHRFWA
+734 QTFISQVVKNEQLRVEILGA
-740 YRQAGF
+740 APAGRSEQA
-746 QQVKVYQNKPWA
+746 A
-758 MPAAA
+758 

>member
-167 SILAQNPFLSPEAL
+167 SILVQNPFLSPEAL

-378 REVFEAFRAQDIAM
+378 REVFEAFQAQDIAM

-497 LIQGLQVRLD
+497 LTALSSYIAERVRQRFDHLDLNRVSISLYEVSKTTGEVRDVFKFNYEDRPYVILSLSEKIKAGLEVSEL
-507 DEKNPERKYRWLA
+507 
-520 SRGRPH
+520 
-526 GVRCPA
+526 
-532 WIHVTG
+532 
-538 NPSATTA
+538 
-545 YLTEGGLKGDVASF
+545 LKKI
-559 LDDDALFLCFAGVT
+559 AGINYPV
-573 AVKHLEDTL
+573 
-582 RQMEQIQ
+582 
-589 EVVITL
+589 
-595 DMDKLMNWRVQN
+595 
-607 ALTKII
+607 
-613 ALVRSIRGIKIRV
+613 
-626 MNWNMTFK
+626 F
-634 GIDDFYL
+634 ID
-641 ARNYAAKQGVNIL
+641 NGESV
-654 DMSSNFITI
+654 S
-663 YLEDLWKREYP
+663 
-674 KQDRGFIHTCEWEEL
+674 
-689 TLPVNELT
+689 
-697 ADPPKDM
+697 
-704 RKAKNYLRLLQEGTA
+704 
-719 DFPPLVCVN
+719 
-728 RMVIDG
+728 VIDNVRPSG
-734 QHRFWA
+734 QTFISQVVKNEQLRVEILGA
-740 YRQAGF
+740 APAGRSEQA
-746 QQVKVYQNKPWA
+746 A
-758 MPAAA
+758 

>member
-78 ELQIVDGE
+78 ELQIVDGK

-206 RSQREQSGVLLADRQ
+206 QSQREQSGVLLADRQ
-221 KELQDCRV
+221 KELQDCRIQ
-229 RIQEL
+229 IQEL

-392 CNLELADIELRRQQ
+392 CNQELADIELRRQQ

-422 SEIREEIQNIELDL
+422 SELREEIQNIELDL

-497 LIQGLQVRLD
+497 LTALSSYIAERVRQRFDHLDLNRVSISLYEVSKTTGEVRDVFKFNYEDRPYVILSLSEKIKAGLEVSEL
-507 DEKNPERKYRWLA
+507 
-520 SRGRPH
+520 
-526 GVRCPA
+526 
-532 WIHVTG
+532 
-538 NPSATTA
+538 
-545 YLTEGGLKGDVASF
+545 LKKI
-559 LDDDALFLCFAGVT
+559 AGINYPV
-573 AVKHLEDTL
+573 
-582 RQMEQIQ
+582 
-589 EVVITL
+589 
-595 DMDKLMNWRVQN
+595 
-607 ALTKII
+607 
-613 ALVRSIRGIKIRV
+613 
-626 MNWNMTFK
+626 F
-634 GIDDFYL
+634 ID
-641 ARNYAAKQGVNIL
+641 NGESV
-654 DMSSNFITI
+654 
-663 YLEDLWKREYP
+663 P
-674 KQDRGFIHTCEWEEL
+674 
-689 TLPVNELT
+689 
-697 ADPPKDM
+697 
-704 RKAKNYLRLLQEGTA
+704 
-719 DFPPLVCVN
+719 
-728 RMVIDG
+728 VIDNVRPSG
-734 QHRFWA
+734 QTFISQVVKNEQLRVEILGA
-740 YRQAGF
+740 APAGRSEQA
-746 QQVKVYQNKPWA
+746 A
-758 MPAAA
+758 